1 MPHVTNFFTEQERR
15 ENEQA
20 GERAAAGSPAPAGSA
35 GVGAERRRVKPVA
48 VAAVV
53 LLAVIGAFAMLAAV
67 FGRGGGKQ
75 DGPAASPAPGSR
87 AAVLP
92 AAAASLP
99 EPGPEPGPTPEPTPA
114 GPQVSAEDWFA
125 VLVDMQHPL
134 PEDYDPETD
143 LVDPV
148 GYYFDSRAAG
158 ELLAMLQAARDA
170 DMELKLASGF
180 RSRARQDQLHGQEV
194 AYWRGQGLG
203 ADEAYSTALRYEEPA
218 GYSEHNSGLAVDL
231 VAMADQREAAFA
243 GTPEYMWLTEHAA
256 EFGFILRYPE
266 GKQAVTGMEPKPWH
280 WRYVGAELA
289 RFLTEQGLTL
299 NEYYSL
305 YLG

>member
-20 GERAAAGSPAPAGSA
+20 GEGTAAGRAALAEPAAR
-35 GVGAERRRVKPVA
+35 GARRRRIKPVA
-48 VAAVV
+48 LAAVV
-53 LLAVIGAFAMLAAV
+53 LLAVITAFAVLAAV
-67 FGRGGGKQ
+67 FGGKGGGRNE
-75 DGPAASPAPGSR
+75 PAASPAPGGQSALL
-87 AAVLP
+87 AAGVSSEP
-92 AAAASLP
+92 KP
-99 EPGPEPGPTPEPTPA
+99 EPTSAPTPA

-170 DMELKLASGF
+170 GMELKLASGF

-231 VAMADQREAAFA
+231 VALADQREAAFA
-243 GTPEYMWLTEHAA
+243 GTPEYQWLTEHAA

-280 WRYVGAELA
+280 WRYVGPELA
-289 RFLTEQGLTL
+289 QFLSEQGLTL

-305 YLG
+305 YLAEN